1 MSVLKENFLWGG
13 AVAANQCEGAWN
25 VDGKGGPALIC
36 AQEVPAQPPRGL
48 RELWRR
54 GPFIPAMRPLIST
67 IIIKRTSPSLQKWV
81 LSASGFLLPGPGFS
95 PLEWKRSQMKP
106 D

>member
-25 VDGKGGPALIC
+25 VDGKGVSC
-36 AQEVPAQPPRGL
+36 ADLCTGGSRATSKRITRAVEEGTFYPSHEA
-48 RELWRR
+48 
-54 GPFIPAMRPLIST
+54 

>member
-25 VDGKGGPALIC
+25 VDGKGVSC
-36 AQEVPAQPPRGL
+36 AQPPRGL